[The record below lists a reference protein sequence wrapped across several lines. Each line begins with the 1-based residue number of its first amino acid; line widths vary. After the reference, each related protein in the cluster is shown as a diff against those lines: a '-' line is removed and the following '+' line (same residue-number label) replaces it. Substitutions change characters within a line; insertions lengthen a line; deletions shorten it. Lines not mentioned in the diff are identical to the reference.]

1 MPFKESKIVSY
12 EYYMQYAKQ
21 KKWVYF
27 EMCSILDY
35 MYVIILLAI

>member
-1 MPFKESKIVSY
+1 MPFKESKIVSHK
-12 EYYMQYAKQ
+12 YYMQYAIKQ

-35 MYVIILLAI
+35 VIILFAI

>member
-12 EYYMQYAKQ
+12 EYYMQYVKQ

-35 MYVIILLAI
+35 VIILFAI